1 MRRSASRIAS
11 ALELA
16 GNSVFRL
23 SSDSKDP
30 EGALFLGKKAGLLL
44 QILAYL
50 RINFFQTGIV
60 KHETLRQFRIH
71 LLRQKPDHILFHNIH
86 GTNWPLD
93 MIDIALEFAPTT
105 WILHDCWSCLLYTSD
120 AADE

>member
-1 MRRSASRIAS
+1 MKIFEVSDFHSTGGASIAASRIAS

-44 QILAYL
+44 QLLAYL
-50 RINFFQTGIV
+50 RIN
-60 KHETLRQFRIH
+60 
-71 LLRQKPDHILFHNIH
+71 LLILNYLK
-86 GTNWPLD
+86 N
-93 MIDIALEFAPTT
+93 
-105 WILHDCWSCLLYTSD
+105 
-120 AADE
+120 